1 MIYSKSHQINIYFY
15 LMNVSPFVREELNV
29 WVKKEKGSEIYLRQ
43 ATDVASHTD
52 KSRTLTVE
60 KKSLWS
66 RIWKQR
72 LFYLFMLP
80 GIIWFFIF
88 AYIPMYGLTV
98 AFKDFNFAAGILSSP
113 WAGFKYFKEFFNF
126 YQSMD
131 IIKNT
136 LIISLMKLAIG
147 FPMPIIFAILLNEVR
162 SNKFKKTVQTI
173 SYLPHFISWV
183 VVVTILQRIFSP
195 YGGPFNELIST
206 LGFEPVRILG
216 NIKYFYEVVIL
227 SDIWKGVGFG
237 AIIYLAAI
245 AGVDQQLYEAADID
259 GASRLRKIWH
269 ITLPSIRPVMVIMFL
284 LACGNIMTV
293 GYEQL
298 LLLNTPSTA
307 SIGTVLD
314 VYVIQSGLEQG
325 RISYATAVGLFQG
338 IIGVILIITAN
349 SISKRV
355 NDTSLW

>member
-1 MIYSKSHQINIYFY
+1 MSQATEVVSKTGETRVFN
-15 LMNVSPFVREELNV
+15 
-29 WVKKEKGSEIYLRQ
+29 VKKE
-43 ATDVASHTD
+43 
-52 KSRTLTVE
+52 
-60 KKSLWS
+60 SLWK
-66 RIWKQR
+66 RIWKKR
-72 LFYLFMLP
+72 LFYFFLLP
-80 GIIWFFIF
+80 GIVWFIIF

-98 AFKDFNFAAGILSSP
+98 AFKDFNFAAGILKSP
-113 WAGFKYFKEFFNF
+113 WAGLKYFREFFNY
-126 YQSMD
+126 YQSFD

-136 LIISLMKLAIG
+136 LIISLLKLVIG

-162 SNKFKKTVQTI
+162 SAKFKKTVQTI

-195 YGGPFNELIST
+195 YGGPFNEFITS
-206 LGFEPVRILG
+206 LGFEPIRILG
-216 NIKYFYEVVIL
+216 NIDYFYPVVIL

-245 AGVDQQLYEAADID
+245 AGVDPQLYEAAEID
-259 GASRLRKIWH
+259 GASRWRKIWH

-298 LLLNTPSTA
+298 LLLNTPATA

-314 VYVIQSGLEQG
+314 VYVIQAGLEQG

-338 IIGVILIITAN
+338 IIGVILIVTAN